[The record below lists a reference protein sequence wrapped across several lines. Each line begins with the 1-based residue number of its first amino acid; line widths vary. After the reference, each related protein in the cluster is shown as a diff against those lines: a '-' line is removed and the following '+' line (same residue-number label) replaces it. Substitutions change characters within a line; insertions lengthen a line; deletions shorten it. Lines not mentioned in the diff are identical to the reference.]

1 MEEPVLKSM
10 MKSAPPRFAPKAALR
25 EESPA
30 IVAHLQNGC
39 PTCSAG
45 LRLFSDPALG
55 TRGYRAAVSRF
66 EKGLAAGLAASANPV
81 QALHTALAQIA
92 G

>member
-1 MEEPVLKSM
+1 MKSM
-10 MKSAPPRFAPKAALR
+10 TQSAPPLFAPKSALR
-25 EESPA
+25 EGSPA
-30 IVAHLQNGC
+30 IVAHLQDGC

-55 TRGYRAAVSRF
+55 TRRYRAAVDRF
-66 EKGLAAGLAASANPV
+66 EQGLAAGLAASASPV
-81 QALHTALAQIA
+81 QALHTALAQVA